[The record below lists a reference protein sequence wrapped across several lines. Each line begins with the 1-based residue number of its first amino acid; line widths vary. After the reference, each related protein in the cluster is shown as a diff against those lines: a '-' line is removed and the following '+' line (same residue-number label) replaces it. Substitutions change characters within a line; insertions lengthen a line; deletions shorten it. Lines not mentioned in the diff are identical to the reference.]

1 MENISC
7 KKSREEG
14 GHPGL
19 GSRVDS
25 WRKAGRGPEVH
36 SFTTNLYGRPR
47 KKVGQSVDR

>member
-7 KKSREEG
+7 KKSREG
-14 GHPGL
+14 GHSGL

-36 SFTTNLYGRPR
+36 SFTTYLYGPPR